1 MTRKLATLIA
11 AVLFCLGAAAPAALG
26 APPSP
31 FPAGSSG
38 IGDPYFPL
46 DGNGGYDVQH
56 YDLVLTYDP
65 ATDRLTGVATITAEA
80 TQNLSAFNF
89 DFIGMRLRSLTVDGV
104 AAKTSRKGQELTV
117 KPASGI
123 TNGSTFS
130 VVARYD
136 GVPTPIH
143 DFGFPTGFLPTEDGA
158 IVQGE
163 PHVAA
168 TWFPAN
174 DHPRDKASFTFHVT
188 VPAGLEA
195 IANGV
200 LTDQETSGGW
210 STWDWNAVEPMAPY
224 LAMIAVDDFEI
235 DEYAAAGIAY
245 WDALDADLMAD
256 SAPAVTPVA
265 GAQFL
270 YSQISEPAYKRLTR
284 TIAVPAG
291 GATLSFQVNRDTEPD
306 WDFFFVEARTAG
318 GEDWTTL
325 ADANG
330 NSSQATG
337 ACPFNYFGINP
348 FLEHYVTPVLF
359 DEGDPTTPDD
369 DFYICNPVG
378 TSGVWNAAS
387 GSSDGWETWV
397 VALADAAGAPRQV
410 EVSLTYASD
419 GSIQGRGVIIDEIV
433 SSTGQGSTGFEA
445 DGNVLDGWTTPPAP
459 AGSEPN
465 QNTWLVSSEV
475 PAVPGVGVGAEL
487 SFARQPEI
495 IAWESSIFG
504 AYPFSASGGVL
515 HDGSGV
521 GFALENQTRP
531 NYSPFFFGPGE
542 GNDFVV
548 VHELAHQWFGDYLA
562 VDAWNETWLNEGFA
576 TYSEWMWAER
586 EGFFTPADAWDF
598 FASIP
603 ADDEF
608 WDFAIGDPGPD
619 ALFAG
624 QVYDRGALTLHALR
638 REVGD
643 RRFFQIIRQWVIT
656 QGGGTVTTRELIDL
670 AESIYNKD
678 LDPLFAEWLSAGKPA
693 SLVDENPGP
702 NRATG
707 RALGHLSAALK
718 QSMLDKAAAKE
729 AFAGTN

>member
-1 MTRKLATLIA
+1 MSRKLATLVA
-11 AVLFCLGAAAPAALG
+11 AVLICLSTASVALG
-26 APPSP
+26 APPMQ

-56 YDLVLTYDP
+56 YDLALTYNP
-65 ATDRLTGVATITAEA
+65 ATDKLTGVATITAKA

-89 DFIGMRLRSLTVDGV
+89 DFIGMRLRSVTVNGA
-104 AAKTSRKGQELTV
+104 AAKTQRKGQELTV
-117 KPASGI
+117 KPAGGL
-123 TNGSTFS
+123 TNGSNFT

-136 GVPTPIH
+136 GVPEPLFEA
-143 DFGFPTGFLPTEDGA
+143 DFGFLGFLPSEDGA

-174 DHPRDKASFTFHVT
+174 DHPRDKAAFTFHIS
-188 VPAGLEA
+188 VPNGLEA

-200 LTDQETSGGW
+200 LTSQPSSGGW
-210 STWDWNAVEPMAPY
+210 TTFNWNASEPMAPY
-224 LAMIAVDDFEI
+224 LAMIAVDDFEVRAYEA
-235 DEYAAAGIAY
+235 DGIAY
-245 WDALDADLMAD
+245 WDAIDADLLVPI
-256 SAPAVTPVA
+256 APALSPVA

-291 GATLSFQVNRDTEPD
+291 GATLSFQVNRDTEQD
-306 WDFFFVEARTAG
+306 WDYFFVEARTDG
-318 GEDWTTL
+318 GDDWTTL

-330 NSSQATG
+330 HSSQATG
-337 ACPFNYFGINP
+337 ACPFNYLDFNP
-348 FLEHYVTPVLF
+348 FLEHYVTPVLV
-359 DEGDPTTPDD
+359 DEGDPSTPDD
-369 DFYICNPVG
+369 DFYLCDPVG
-378 TSGVWNAAS
+378 SSGDWNAAS
-387 GSSDGWETWV
+387 GSSEGWETWS
-397 VALADAAGAPRQV
+397 VALADAGGAPRQV

-419 GSIQGRGVIIDEIV
+419 GFVQGRGVVLDELV
-433 SSTGQGSTGFEA
+433 VSTGQGSTGFED
-445 DGNVLDGWTTPPAP
+445 DGNTLDGWVAP
-459 AGSEPN
+459 IAGPEGSEPN
-465 QNTWLVSSEV
+465 FNTWVPADFV
-475 PAVPGVGVGAEL
+475 PAVPGIGAGALL
-487 SFARQPEI
+487 SFDRQPEI
-495 IAWESSIFG
+495 IAWESDIFG
-504 AYPFSASGGVL
+504 AYPFSASGGIV
-515 HDGSGV
+515 HDGEV

-531 NYSPFFFGPGE
+531 NYSPFFWGPE

-576 TYSEWMWAER
+576 TYSEWMWAEHIG
-586 EGFFTPADAWDF
+586 EFTPADAWDF
-598 FASIP
+598 FASFP

-643 RRFFQIIRQWVIT
+643 HRFFEILEQWVIT
-656 QGGGTVTTRELIDL
+656 QGGGTVTTREFIDL
-670 AESIYNKD
+670 AESIYRKD
-678 LDPLFAEWLSAGKPA
+678 LDPLFAVWLSAGKPA
-693 SLVDENPGP
+693 SIVDSNPGP
-702 NRATG
+702 NRAMG
-707 RALGHLSAALK
+707 RALGHLSSSLK
-718 QSMLDKAAAKE
+718 QAVLDKAAAKK
-729 AFAGTN
+729 ALAGTN

>member
-1 MTRKLATLIA
+1 MSRKLATLVA
-11 AVLFCLGAAAPAALG
+11 AVLICLSTASAALA
-26 APPSP
+26 APPSQ

-56 YDLVLTYDP
+56 YDLALTYDP
-65 ATDRLTGVATITAEA
+65 ATDRLTGVATITANA

-89 DFIGMRLRSLTVDGV
+89 DFIGMRLRSLTVDG
-104 AAKTSRKGQELTV
+104 ASAKTQRKGQELTV
-117 KPASGI
+117 KPSGGI
-123 TNGSTFS
+123 TDGSVFT
-130 VVARYD
+130 VLARYD
-136 GVPTPIH
+136 GVPTLVH
-143 DFGFPTGFLPTEDGA
+143 DFGFPTGFLPTEDGT

-174 DHPRDKASFTFHVT
+174 DHPRDKASFAFHVT

-200 LTDQETSGGW
+200 LTGQQTTGGW

-224 LAMIAVDDFEI
+224 LAMIAVDDFEVHQY
-235 DEYAAAGIAY
+235 EAAGIAY
-245 WDALDADLMAD
+245 WDALDADMMAD
-256 SAPAVTPVA
+256 IAPAVTPVA

-270 YSQISEPAYKRLTR
+270 YSQISEPAYKRLTQ

-291 GATLSFQVNRDTEPD
+291 GATMSFQVNRDTESD
-306 WDFFFVEARTAG
+306 WDFFFVEERTAG
-318 GEDWTTL
+318 ADDWTTL
-325 ADANG
+325 ADVNG
-330 NSSQATG
+330 HTSQATG
-337 ACPFNYFGINP
+337 ACPFNYWDINP
-348 FLEHYVTPVLF
+348 FLEHYVTPVLV

-369 DFYICNPVG
+369 DFYVCDPVG
-378 TSGVWNAAS
+378 TSGSWNAIS
-387 GSSDGWETWV
+387 GSSDGWETWS
-397 VALADAAGAPRQV
+397 VALSDDAGAPRQV
-410 EVSLTYASD
+410 EVSFAYASD
-419 GSIQGRGVIIDEIV
+419 GFIQGRGVIIDEIV
-433 SSTGQGSTGFEA
+433 VSTGQGSTGFEA
-445 DGNVLDGWTTPPAP
+445 DGNALDGWTTPPAP
-459 AGSEPN
+459 EGSEPN

-487 SFARQPEI
+487 SFERQPEI

-504 AYPFSASGGVL
+504 AYPFSASGGIL

-562 VDAWNETWLNEGFA
+562 VDTWNETWLNEGFA
-576 TYSEWMWAER
+576 TYTEWMWAER

-643 RRFFQIIRQWVIT
+643 HRFFQILEQWVIT
-656 QGGGTVTTRELIDL
+656 QGGGTVTTREFIDL

-678 LDPLFAEWLSAGKPA
+678 LDPLFAAWLSAGKPA
-693 SLVDENPGP
+693 SIVDENPGP

-707 RALGHLSAALK
+707 RALGHLSSSLK
-718 QSMLDKAAAKE
+718 QALLGKADAKE
-729 AFAGTN
+729 ALAGTN

>member
-1 MTRKLATLIA
+1 MSRKLATLVA
-11 AVLFCLGAAAPAALG
+11 AVLICLSTASAALG

-46 DGNGGYDVQH
+46 DGNGGYDVAH
-56 YDLVLTYDP
+56 YDLALTYNP

-104 AAKTSRKGQELTV
+104 SAKTQRKGQELTV
-117 KPASGI
+117 KPSGGI
-123 TNGSTFS
+123 TDGSVFT

-136 GVPTPIH
+136 GVPTLLH
-143 DFGFPTGFLPTEDGA
+143 DFAFPTGFLPTEDGT

-195 IANGV
+195 VANGV
-200 LTDQETSGGW
+200 LTGEQTSGGW
-210 STWDWNAVEPMAPY
+210 STFDWNAVEPMAPY
-224 LAMIAVDDFEI
+224 LAMIAVDDFEVHKYEA
-235 DEYAAAGIAY
+235 DGIAY

-256 SAPAVTPVA
+256 LAPAITPEH
-265 GAQFL
+265 GSQFL
-270 YSQISEPAYKRLTR
+270 WSQIADFSYKRFTR

-291 GATLSFQVNRDTEPD
+291 GAQLTFQVNRDTEFFF
-306 WDFFFVEARTAG
+306 DFMFVEARTAG
-318 GEDWTTL
+318 GDDWTTL
-325 ADANG
+325 PDLNG
-330 NSSQATG
+330 HTSQEVG
-337 ACPFNYFGINP
+337 DCPFIADINP
-348 FLEHYVTPVLF
+348 FLFHYLTPVLV
-359 DEGDPTTPDD
+359 DPGDPNDPED
-369 DFYICNPVG
+369 DFYSCDPVG
-378 TSGVWNAAS
+378 TSGDWNAIS
-387 GSSDGWETWV
+387 GTSDGWETWA
-397 VALADAAGAPRQV
+397 VALADADGAARPV
-410 EVSLTYASD
+410 EVSITYVSD
-419 GSIQGRGVIIDEIV
+419 PFVQGRGVILDELNV
-433 SSTGQGSTGFEA
+433 STGDGSTGFEA
-445 DGNVLDGWTTPPAP
+445 DGNVLDGWTTPAAP
-459 AGSEPN
+459 IDSELP
-465 QNTWLVSSEV
+465 NTWIVEDEV
-475 PAVPGVGVGAEL
+475 APVPGIGVGAQL
-487 SFARQPEI
+487 SFDRQPEI

-504 AYPFSASGGVL
+504 AYPFSASGGIL

-562 VDAWNETWLNEGFA
+562 VDSWNETWLNEGFA
-576 TYSEWMWAER
+576 TYAEWMWGEHIG
-586 EGFFTPADAWDF
+586 EFTPDDVWDF
-598 FASIP
+598 FASVP
-603 ADDEF
+603 AEDEF

-643 RRFFQIIRQWVIT
+643 HRFFQILEQWVIS

-670 AESIYNKD
+670 AEDIYNKD

-707 RALGHLSAALK
+707 RALGHLSSALK
-718 QSMLDKAAAKE
+718 QAVLDKAAAKE
-729 AFAGTN
+729 ALAGTE